1 MELQNSSTR
10 RKYSRNS
17 PNVRSITSWPC
28 ALTENPPRDNSTAA
42 EKSVEFASPV
52 QKDEYTD
59 GRLPWDWK
67 SKYPPEARA
76 ILKFEAFV
84 LLVILIVSLVIS
96 GLFLSLASQS
106 FDIPL
111 YVVGQ
116 APLLLHIDCRL
127 LMIFFVGFVGGTT
140 FSIKWLIHSAAKGKW
155 HLDRRYWRFFVPAL
169 GGVYACVVLTLFDAG
184 LIGGQPP
191 DKPRPIALVA
201 AFAFLVGYFSDG
213 VSGLLSNIANA
224 VFGTLEKK

>member
-1 MELQNSSTR
+1 MTNDL
-10 RKYSRNS
+10 
-17 PNVRSITSWPC
+17 
-28 ALTENPPRDNSTAA
+28 PRDISSPPERSA
-42 EKSVEFASPV
+42 EFAIPGL

-76 ILKFEAFV
+76 ILNSEAWILFAI
-84 LLVILIVSLVIS
+84 LLVSLFVSGV
-96 GLFLSLASQS
+96 FLSLATQS
-106 FDIPL
+106 LDIPL
-111 YVVGQ
+111 YASGQ
-116 APLLLHIDCRL
+116 APLLHVDFRL
-127 LMIFFVGFVGGTT
+127 LMIFSVGAVGGIT

-169 GGVYACVVLTLFDAG
+169 GGVYACVVLSLFEAG
-184 LIGGQPP
+184 VIGGQAS

-201 AFAFLVGYFSDG
+201 AFAYLVGYFSDG